1 MTQFEVFAVIVVPA
15 IAAAFGWG
23 VAIWAR
29 HYAD

>member
-1 MTQFEVFAVIVVPA
+1 MTEIQVFGFIIAP
-15 IAAAFGWG
+15 IAALAFGWG

>member
-1 MTQFEVFAVIVVPA
+1 MSQMEIVAFVVVPLMA
-15 IAAAFGWG
+15 VAFGWG

>member
-1 MTQFEVFAVIVVPA
+1 MEILAFVIVPIMAV
-15 IAAAFGWG
+15 AFGWG

>member
-1 MTQFEVFAVIVVPA
+1 MTQMEVLAFVITPLMAVI
-15 IAAAFGWG
+15 FGWG